1 MEKPPLSSRTAI
13 AVVVMA
19 IIAHFGTLFFDGL
32 TIARTQQQLSQAISK
47 NPERY
52 MQLAKNPLYL
62 PLFSSYNREVEL
74 LNQIARARDKKD
86 PAELSALIAR
96 TKLNL
101 NPLFRNVL
109 RAEDKSSQQKQGR
122 ELFLQLARPAIDS
135 KIVSIYQ
142 QGRTLLSSMGIELPE
157 LRSS

>member
-1 MEKPPLSSRTAI
+1 MGKPSLSRGSAI
-13 AVVVMA
+13 AVVFMA
-19 IIAHFGTLFFDGL
+19 ILAHFAATFFDGL
-32 TIARTQQQLSQAISK
+32 TIARTQEQLSQAISK

-52 MQLAKNPLYL
+52 LQLAKNPLYL
-62 PLFSSYNREVEL
+62 PLFSSYTREVEL

-86 PAELSALIAR
+86 PAELTTLITRA
-96 TKLNL
+96 KLNI

-122 ELFLQLARPAIDS
+122 ELFLQLARPAIDPQ
-135 KIVSIYQ
+135 VMSIYE
-142 QGRTLLSSMGIELPE
+142 QGRTLISSMGIELPE